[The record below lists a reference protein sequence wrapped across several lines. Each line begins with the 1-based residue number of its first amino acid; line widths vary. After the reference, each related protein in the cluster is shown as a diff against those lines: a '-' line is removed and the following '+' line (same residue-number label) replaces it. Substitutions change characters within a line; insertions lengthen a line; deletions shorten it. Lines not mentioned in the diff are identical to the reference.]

1 MTLQK
6 TNKQVIDELINQA
19 KTKDLYSYNETSSQN
34 YYADIDAIKND
45 YTNSTYSRDDVDDV
59 KNRINNAASNLKTLK
74 SDWLDIINTKL
85 AQDFSTFSKDSKD
98 LYLAKINELKTYF
111 EGTSTAINKDNF
123 ALEKQKIDA
132 LNNLLKSN
140 KEMLLD
146 KLNTLKSNPFNEYSD
161 DDKAT
166 INQKIDALLQEINA
180 KPAIT
185 NSEYDDYS
193 NKINQILVGLVSYKD
208 KMLTKIDDAKN
219 SLTRNKYVTTSLE
232 KFDNDIASLKNK
244 VTASEAKDYN
254 KNVYDAD
261 EITLNN
267 ILNSLLTYTDNLLTN
282 VKDEISQKFDAKKSN
297 YTDASKAK
305 FNKAFDKIMKEIAD
319 KKANG
324 DFIDKDQHDKYQK
337 DLENLFNDLEKVK
350 PKNKMPAWIWV
361 VIVSVSLLFVVLG
374 IILAVIL
381 RKKRRQRMEEALK
394 AKTAEKSSLNSND
407 SNENK
412 ANDSTEDNSNN
423 NSEEPKPLEQEKPK
437 RGRKPKTAK

>member
-1 MTLQK
+1 M
-6 TNKQVIDELINQA
+6 
-19 KTKDLYSYNETSSQN
+19 
-34 YYADIDAIKND
+34 
-45 YTNSTYSRDDVDDV
+45 
-59 KNRINNAASNLKTLK
+59 K
-74 SDWLDIINTKL
+74 SDLLDIINTKL

-111 EGTSTAINKDNF
+111 EDTSTAINKDNF

-282 VKDEISQKFDAKKSN
+282 VKDEISQKFDANKSN

-305 FNKAFDKIMKEIAD
+305 FNEAFNKIMKEIAD

-324 DFIDKDQHDKYQK
+324 DLIDKDQHDKYQK

-381 RKKRRQRMEEALK
+381 RKKRRQRMEEEALK
-394 AKTAEKSSLNSND
+394 AKTAEEASLNSND

-412 ANDSTEDNSNN
+412 ANDSTEDNSNVN
-423 NSEEPKPLEQEKPK
+423 AEELKPSEQEKPK

>member
-19 KTKDLYSYNETSSQN
+19 KTKDLDSYNETSSQN
-34 YYADIDAIKND
+34 YYTNIDAIKND
-45 YTNSTYSRDDVDDV
+45 YTNSTYSRDDVEDV
-59 KNRINNAASNLKTLK
+59 KNRINSATSNLKTLK
-74 SDWLDIINTKL
+74 SDLLDIINTKS
-85 AQDFSTFSKDSKD
+85 AQDFSAFSKDSKD

-111 EGTSTAINKDNF
+111 EDASTTINKDNF

-180 KPAIT
+180 KPAVT
-185 NSEYDDYS
+185 NSEYDDYL
-193 NKINQILVGLVSYKD
+193 NKINQISAGLVSYKD
-208 KMLTKIDDAKN
+208 KMLAKIDDAKN

-232 KFDNDIASLKNK
+232 KFDNDIANLKNK
-244 VTASEAKDYN
+244 VTSSEAKDYN

-305 FNKAFDKIMKEIAD
+305 FNEAFDKIMKEIAD

-324 DFIDKDQHDKYQK
+324 DLIDKDQHDKYQK

-350 PKNKMPAWIWV
+350 SKNKMPA
-361 VIVSVSLLFVVLG
+361 
-374 IILAVIL
+374 
-381 RKKRRQRMEEALK
+381 
-394 AKTAEKSSLNSND
+394 
-407 SNENK
+407 
-412 ANDSTEDNSNN
+412 
-423 NSEEPKPLEQEKPK
+423 
-437 RGRKPKTAK
+437 